1 MRILF
6 VQPGFSGPGGGIG
19 LAAWMLQGLAAAHDV
34 TVLSWEPVDR
44 AQIDRFWGTSLQ
56 AHDFRVVRVPAAT
69 RRLVDALPF
78 PVHLLRTAFML
89 RAAQRM
95 MPAYDVPVTANN
107 EADFGTVG
115 VQYVHYPWNV
125 FPRPHVDI
133 RWYHLKMLLPL
144 YYGLCGTVSRFT
156 VAGMHRNIT
165 LVNSDWTGRVAR
177 ERYGFVTRT
186 VYPPVTAD
194 VPSVDWDER
203 EPGFVCIG
211 RIAPEKELDR
221 VIDIVAGVRRRLP
234 DVTLHIVGA
243 PEDGPYHRH
252 IAGRARAAGFTLH
265 ENLSRKALGELVG
278 RQRYGIHGKREEH
291 FGMAPAELV
300 RAGCLVW
307 VPNGG
312 GQVEIV
318 ADARLTYASTEEAVA
333 RILGALQDPA
343 ETAALRAHLARRA
356 QAFSPERFMQ
366 EVRAAVEDAAR
377 A

>member
-6 VQPGFSGPGGGIG
+6 VQPGFSGSGGGAG
-19 LAAWMLQGLAAAHDV
+19 LAAWMLQGLAAAHEV

-44 AQIDRFWGTSLQ
+44 AQIDRFWGTSLRT
-56 AHDFRVVRVPAAT
+56 ADFRVVRVPTGT
-69 RRLVDALPF
+69 RRLVDALPL
-78 PVHLLRTAFML
+78 PLHLLRTAFML

-95 MPAYDVPVTANN
+95 LADYDVPVTGNN

-125 FPRPHVDI
+125 FPRPDVDI
-133 RWYHLKMLLPL
+133 RWYHLKALLPL
-144 YYGLCGTVSRFT
+144 YYALCGTVSRFT

-165 LVNSDWTGRVAR
+165 LVNSDWTGRLAKQ
-177 ERYGFVTRT
+177 RYGFVTRT
-186 VYPPVTAD
+186 VYPPVTANVPD
-194 VPSVDWDER
+194 VPWDKR

-221 VIDIVAGVRRRLP
+221 VIDIVSGVRRQVP
-234 DVTLHIVGA
+234 DVTLHIVGT
-243 PEDGPYHRH
+243 PEDGPYYRR
-252 IAGRARAAGFTLH
+252 IAERARAAGFTLH
-265 ENLSRKALGELVG
+265 ENLSRTALGELMG
-278 RQRYGIHGKREEH
+278 HQRYGLHGKGEEH

-300 RAGCLVW
+300 RAGCVVW

-318 ADARLTYASTEEAVA
+318 ADPRLIYASTEDAIPKIV
-333 RILGALQDPA
+333 RTLRDPE
-343 ETAALRAHLARRA
+343 ETAALRAHLAARA
-356 QAFSPERFMQ
+356 QVFSPERFMR
-366 EVRAAVEDAAR
+366 EVRTAVEDAAR